1 MEWNLADSDASLRML
16 GDELR
21 GVGMIVVPC
30 DDGLEVR
37 LSTFETV
44 RVRLVDSGLQCE
56 VRFGAVPRTRARWM
70 FSILSSVLVPALFL
84 TTGVTA
90 GTLSIA
96 FLVVLA
102 AVSQAV
108 RYTVTESIVSRIQM
122 VWLNLRRISPGS
134 TTRDT
139 TSLGAAAFTEAAALR
154 EPVYPDRTRAAI
166 TSQHRR
172 P

>member
-1 MEWNLADSDASLRML
+1 MESGDIDNAAPLKML
-16 GDELR
+16 GAELQSL
-21 GVGMIVVPC
+21 GMVVVPY

-44 RVRLVDSGLQCE
+44 RIGLIDSVLRCD
-56 VRFGAVPRTRARWM
+56 VRFGAVPRTRARWT

-90 GTLSIA
+90 GTLSVAVLI
-96 FLVVLA
+96 VLA

-108 RYTVTESIVSRIQM
+108 RYTVTESVVSRIQM
-122 VWLNLRRISPGS
+122 VWLNLRRTSSIPTPRETPSLSRGAYVPG
-134 TTRDT
+134 
-139 TSLGAAAFTEAAALR
+139 EAVGSKRA
-154 EPVYPDRTRAAI
+154 PDAKVRA
-166 TSQHRR
+166 